1 MTNWPA
7 TATRNER
14 NAISLLNRFL
24 AGKKVGEVTTE
35 DLEAWARSLTVS
47 RGTLR
52 TYLSCANRYFA
63 RLGLLVTPWIEL
75 PRKLRRLMGRI
86 LSQPEVRDLLDRC
99 DLRRH
104 SGLRN
109 RALLEFLY
117 ATGLRAS
124 EVRRLR
130 LDDVDLAA
138 GTATVRDGKGSKD
151 RVVPLTASSVGW
163 LRKYLE
169 VRAPHDVLFLSRWG
183 KPFSEVV
190 LQQKLRKLGVT
201 CHAVRRSMAT
211 HLIENGASP
220 ADVAAILGHV
230 NLETL
235 SRYARVASKQVKAAH
250 AAFHPRERDHE

>member
-1 MTNWPA
+1 MTNWPSA
-7 TATRNER
+7 ASRNER
-14 NAISLLNRFL
+14 SAISLLQRF
-24 AGKKVGEVTTE
+24 VGSKDVREVTTQ
-35 DLEAWARSLTVS
+35 DVEAWARTLKVS

-52 TYLSCANRYFA
+52 TYLSCANKYFA
-63 RLGLLVTPWIEL
+63 RLGLLVTPWVEL

-86 LSQPEVRDLLDRC
+86 LSRPEVEALLHGC
-99 DLRRH
+99 DVRRH

-138 GTATVRDGKGSKD
+138 GTATVRNGKGAKD
-151 RVVPLTASSVGW
+151 RVVPLTASSIAW
-163 LRKYLE
+163 LEKYLE
-169 VRAPHDVLFLSRWG
+169 VRCANDILFLSRWG
-183 KPFSEVV
+183 KPFSEVGF
-190 LQQKLRKLGVT
+190 QQILRKLGVT
-201 CHAVRRSMAT
+201 CHTIRRTMAT
-211 HLIENGASP
+211 HLLENGASP

-235 SRYARVASKQVKAAH
+235 SRYARVASKEVKAAH
-250 AAFHPRERDHE
+250 ARFHPREKDDA